1 MVTATVAL
9 RATDNEKSGRGHT
22 LKIVQINYHF
32 EYSEDIEAI
41 LEAREIANF
50 VRYAMIEA
58 KDREGKHYGSKIY
71 PGSSSVV
78 QALVPDDTLDG
89 LLEDLEDYRK
99 AESSHAHLTAVVL
112 PVEKSIG
119 G

>member
-1 MVTATVAL
+1 MKL
-9 RATDNEKSGRGHT
+9 
-22 LKIVQINYHF
+22 LQIHYHF
-32 EYSEDIEAI
+32 EYSDDIEDI
-41 LEAREIANF
+41 LEARDIGHF

-78 QALVPDDTLDG
+78 QAMVPDDALDG

-99 AESSHAHLTAVVL
+99 AESSHEHLTAVVL